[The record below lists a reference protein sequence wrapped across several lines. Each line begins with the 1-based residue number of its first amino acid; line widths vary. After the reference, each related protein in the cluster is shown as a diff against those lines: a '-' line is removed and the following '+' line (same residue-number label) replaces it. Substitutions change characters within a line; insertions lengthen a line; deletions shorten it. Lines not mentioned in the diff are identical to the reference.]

1 MTSQT
6 TSELAANLALQ
17 FRFSHGVFHQ
27 NVEGFTHAET
37 LVRPQTGG
45 NCMNW
50 VGGHLAGARNGILR
64 LLGQEPVLSEDDAQR
79 YARGSAPITEPG
91 MALEWDR
98 IVAAMNESQIAL
110 MDALGSITAERLAA
124 PLPAD
129 RNPFQLDNVGEM
141 LGTFAFHEA
150 YHVGQLGV
158 LRRVYGKKGA
168 IA

>member
-6 TSELAANLALQ
+6 AGDLATNLTIQ
-17 FRFSHGVFHQ
+17 FRFSHGVFQQ
-27 NVEGFTHAET
+27 NVDGFTHAET
-37 LVRPQTGG
+37 LEQPKPAG

-50 VGGHLAGARNGILR
+50 IGGHIVGARNGVLR
-64 LLGQEPVLSEDDAQR
+64 LLDRPTVLSEEEVSL
-79 YARGSAPITEPG
+79 YGRGSAPITDAG
-91 MALEWDR
+91 MALDWGR
-98 IVAAMNESQIAL
+98 ILAAMNESQVSL
-110 MDALGSITAERLAA
+110 VDAMGSISAERLAT

-129 RNPFQLDNVGEM
+129 RNPFDLDSVGEM